1 MTVILKPKRQSGKP
15 TWWWRRGIVIVTV
28 LFCFWQLNGLRIAT
42 DTRVNDT
49 LAFGYLTLVA
59 VLVLTYA
66 GLATAQD
73 IAAIWATRSGLPY
86 SPESSP
92 ATNEPAYETGDLPKD
107 HSPET
112 AARSVG

>member
-1 MTVILKPKRQSGKP
+1 MVSLPVKKRKTGKP
-15 TWWWRRGIVIVTV
+15 TWGWRRGIVIVTI
-28 LFCFWQLNGLRIAT
+28 LFCFWQLNGLRSAG

-49 LAFGYLTLVA
+49 LAFGYLSLVA

-92 ATNEPAYETGDLPKD
+92 ATNEPAYETGDLPREP
-107 HSPET
+107 SPEA
-112 AARSVG
+112 AARGAG

>member
-1 MTVILKPKRQSGKP
+1 MMVSLPKSKKKTGEP
-15 TWWWRRGIVIVTV
+15 TWGWRRGIVIVAV
-28 LFCFWQLNGLRIAT
+28 LFCFWQLNGLRIAA

-49 LAFGYLTLVA
+49 LAFGYLTLTA

-73 IAAIWATRSGLPY
+73 IAAIWATRSALPY

-92 ATNEPAYETGDLPKD
+92 AEPTPATD
-107 HSPET
+107 
-112 AARSVG
+112 AAAAEAPDAGRPG

>member
-1 MTVILKPKRQSGKP
+1 MAILTRKRRKSGKP
-15 TWWWRRGIVIVTV
+15 EWLWRRLIVFVAIG
-28 LFCFWQLNGLRIAT
+28 FAFWQLNGLRAAA

-73 IAAIWATRSGLPY
+73 IAAIWATRSALPY
-86 SPESSP
+86 SPDTAGP
-92 ATNEPAYETGDLPKD
+92 DYETVEPGPREPT
-107 HSPET
+107 PEEL
-112 AARSVG
+112 ARGGQ

>member
-1 MTVILKPKRQSGKP
+1 MVLPSKKKRKTGKP
-15 TWWWRRGIVIVTV
+15 EWGWRRLIVIVAV
-28 LFCFWQLNGLRIAT
+28 FFCFWQLNGLRSAT

-73 IAAIWATRSGLPY
+73 IAAIWATRSALPY
-86 SPESSP
+86 SPDSSP
-92 ATNEPAYETGDLPKD
+92 AEPGYENGDLPPREAT
-107 HSPET
+107 PEE
-112 AARSVG
+112 RSRAGQ